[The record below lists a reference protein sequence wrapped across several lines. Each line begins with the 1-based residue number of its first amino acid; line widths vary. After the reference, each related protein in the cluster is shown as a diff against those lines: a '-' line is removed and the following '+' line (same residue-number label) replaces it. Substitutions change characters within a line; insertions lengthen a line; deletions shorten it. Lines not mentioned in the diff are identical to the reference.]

1 MNSTSNTQLD
11 VAVIGGGIA
20 GLWLLNR
27 LLNEGYNACLFEAEA
42 LGGYQ
47 TVASQGMI
55 HGGVKYALQGKRTEA
70 SETIADMPGY
80 WRRCLNGEGDV
91 DLRKA
96 KVLSDHF
103 YMWSTDSW
111 WSRLL
116 TFGASLSLR
125 GRISKV
131 SRSQRPPIF
140 QTPEFGGGLYQL
152 LDVVMD
158 VPSVVAALVDNAQG
172 RIFKLETQQ
181 AQWQKDADGQVSL
194 AINDQHQVYA
204 KQFVLTAGK
213 GNGDILQQLQLDT
226 PKMQLRPLQQVM
238 VKHHNPHAFFGHCV
252 TSIQETPRLTIS
264 SHPMSDGSQVW
275 YLGGTL
281 AEEGV
286 GKSSEQLIADAKHE
300 LQQLMPWLDL
310 SDAQWQT
317 LPVDRAEL
325 AQPGGKR
332 PDSITYSNAKDCLN
346 LSAAWPTK
354 LTLAPLLANHILTE
368 LEAKHISPS
377 GVQSVSSA
385 LGEQPPL
392 APPPWQQA
400 FATSPQPASEM
411 STC

>member
-1 MNSTSNTQLD
+1 MHSTSHTQLD
-11 VAVIGGGIA
+11 IAVIGGGIA

-80 WRRCLNGEGDV
+80 WRRCLQGKGDV

-96 KVLSDHF
+96 RVLSDHF

-111 WSRLL
+111 WSRLM

-140 QTPEFGGGLYQL
+140 QTPAFRGGLYQL

-158 VPSVVAALVDNAQG
+158 VPSVVAALSENAKG
-172 RIFKLETQQ
+172 RIFTLDAKQ
-181 AQWQKDADGQVSL
+181 AQWLKDDEGQVSL
-194 AINDQHQVYA
+194 MLNDQHTVFA

-213 GNGDILQQLQLDT
+213 GNGDILQQLQIDA
-226 PKMQLRPLQQVM
+226 PQMQLRPLQQVM
-238 VKHHNPHAFFGHCV
+238 VKHHNPHSFFGHCV
-252 TSIQETPRLTIS
+252 TSMQETPRLTIS

-286 GKSSEQLIADAKHE
+286 GKSSEQLISDAKRE
-300 LQQLMPWLDL
+300 LQQMMPWLDL
-310 SDAQWQT
+310 SNAQWQT
-317 LPVDRAEL
+317 LAVDRAEL

-332 PDSITYSNAKDCLN
+332 PDSITYSDAEDCTN

-354 LTLAPLLANHILTE
+354 LTLTPLLANYILAE
-368 LEAKHISPS
+368 LQAKQIAPS
-377 GVQSVSSA
+377 GLQA
-385 LGEQPPL
+385 LATELGEQPPL
-392 APPPWQQA
+392 APTPWQQA
-400 FATSPQPASEM
+400 FEENPQTTNGM

>member
-1 MNSTSNTQLD
+1 MHSTSHTQLD
-11 VAVIGGGIA
+11 IAVIGGGIA

-27 LLNEGYNACLFEAEA
+27 LLSEGYNACLFEAEA

-80 WRRCLNGEGDV
+80 WRRCLQGTGDV

-125 GRISKV
+125 GRINKV
-131 SRSQRPPIF
+131 SRKQRPPIF
-140 QTPEFGGGLYQL
+140 QTPAFRGGLYQL

-158 VPSVVAALVDNAQG
+158 VPSVVAALSDNAKG
-172 RIFKLETQQ
+172 RIFKLDTQQ
-181 AQWQKDADGQVSL
+181 AQWHKEPNGQVVL
-194 AINDQHQVYA
+194 ALNDNHKVYA

-238 VKHHNPHAFFGHCV
+238 VKHHNPHGFFGHCV
-252 TSIQETPRLTIS
+252 SSLQETPRLTIS

-286 GKSSEQLIADAKHE
+286 GKSAEQLITDAKQE

-310 SDAQWQT
+310 RNAQWQT
-317 LPVDRAEL
+317 LAVDRAEL

-332 PDSITYSNAKDCLN
+332 PDSITYSDAEGCSN

-354 LTLAPLLANHILTE
+354 LTLAPLLASHILAE
-368 LEAKHISPS
+368 LQAKSITPS
-377 GVQSVSSA
+377 GVQPLKTT
-385 LGEQPPL
+385 LGEPPSL
-392 APPPWQQA
+392 APTPWQQA
-400 FATSPQPASEM
+400 FENNPQTTSEM